1 MRLHLGTFATL
12 DGYGRRVHVLLV
24 HPEIA
29 PNTGAIVRL
38 CANTGAGLHL
48 VEPLGFS
55 LEDRMMRRGGLDY
68 HEAASMTVHGSLT
81 EARAVLPGRWFGFSA
96 RSTTSYVDIEFDDDD
111 VLVFGAERAGLTD
124 EAKSA
129 ISAERML
136 TIPMR
141 PGNRSINLANA
152 VSIVVYEAWRQR
164 GFAGAGPNDDGLT
177 SETLLTGDFDR

>member
-1 MRLHLGTFATL
+1 MCGGD
-12 DGYGRRVHVLLV
+12 DGDTDG
-24 HPEIA
+24 
-29 PNTGAIVRL
+29 
-38 CANTGAGLHL
+38 
-48 VEPLGFS
+48 
-55 LEDRMMRRGGLDY
+55 DGG
-68 HEAASMTVHGSLT
+68 
-81 EARAVLPGRWFGFSA
+81 
-96 RSTTSYVDIEFDDDD
+96 EFDDDD

-129 ISAERML
+129 IFAERML

-177 SETLLTGDFDR
+177 SETLLTGDFDS